1 MEVGAEVVGDGGV
14 ARFRGERTRLHIKE
28 EFEGRHFVGAMAS
41 VHFVAGE
48 AEVAHDEILV
58 GIRLMY
64 QRLEV
69 AVVLLTV
76 SEAAADDGDVIAFL

>member
-1 MEVGAEVVGDGGV
+1 MSLGVHLEQRLIAAE
-14 ARFRGERTRLHIKE
+14 E
-28 EFEGRHFVGAMAS
+28 EFEGRHFVGA
-41 VHFVAGE
+41 VTGVYFVAGE

-58 GIRLMY
+58 GIGLMN